1 MSKEIHRSSG
11 QFEFI
16 AKRKTGDVLNG
27 ILKWTAEHPDN
38 SSGNPRYNCNISIE
52 AAIQDVYA
60 GSVNRQVSG
69 HISIDDIDKLDKSG
83 SAQQDLLT
91 NYINYCRRKFLDSFN
106 IYSDM
111 KFVSK
116 LFEDR
121 IENGS
126 KVFHIS
132 TLRMTIYRAI
142 LGDKKMV
149 EFSRVNNPKKNDIAL
164 EKRNISKKYFQIITT
179 VSGTITAIL
188 CIFLVELDMKKISIA
203 LFASITAW
211 AAREAIL
218 AEKIEDDDSEYSY
231 QRHWRG
237 SIWKL
242 IGYIS
247 TAMVSITVLSGIHV
261 GFSK

>member
-1 MSKEIHRSSG
+1 MSGEVRRSSG
-11 QFEFI
+11 QFEFS
-16 AKRKTGDVLNG
+16 AKRKTGDTLNG
-27 ILKWTAEHPDN
+27 ILSWTAEYPDN
-38 SSGNPRYNCNISIE
+38 SSGNQRYNCNITIE
-52 AAIQDVYA
+52 ATIDNLYA
-60 GSVNRQVSG
+60 GRVNRQVSG
-69 HISIDDIDKLDKSG
+69 HISIDDIEKLGKSG

-91 NYINYCRRKFLDSFN
+91 NYINYCRRKFLDSFD

-142 LGDKKMV
+142 LGEKKMV
-149 EFSRVNNPKKNDIAL
+149 EFSRVNNPRKNDIAF

-179 VSGTITAIL
+179 VSGAITAIL
-188 CIFLVELDMKKISIA
+188 CIFLVELDIKKISIA

-218 AEKIEDDDSEYSY
+218 AEKIEDVDNEYSY